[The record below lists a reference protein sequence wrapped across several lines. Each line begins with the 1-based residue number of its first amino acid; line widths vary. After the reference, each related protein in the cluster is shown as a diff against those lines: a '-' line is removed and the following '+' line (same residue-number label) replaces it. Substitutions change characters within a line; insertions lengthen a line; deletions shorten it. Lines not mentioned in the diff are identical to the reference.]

1 MSALAASSLV
11 ANMPSEILRRTD
23 SIKFVLE
30 CSNQTLNDKK
40 FWKVRYVLCDPLD
53 IRACCHSKYSHFFT
67 ACRLAGLE
75 LLLSLVSRVGN
86 QKMSSTDSEKQLI
99 MEAIRKCC
107 PNCHLSVKNSMLT
120 LFMDL
125 SVPYKEVIH
134 NVARKS
140 LADSESQVTAT
151 ASKINQTMAWWP

>member
-53 IRACCHSKYSHFFT
+53 IRATTVVILSIHIFS
-67 ACRLAGLE
+67 LPAG
-75 LLLSLVSRVGN
+75 
-86 QKMSSTDSEKQLI
+86 
-99 MEAIRKCC
+99 
-107 PNCHLSVKNSMLT
+107 
-120 LFMDL
+120 
-125 SVPYKEVIH
+125 
-134 NVARKS
+134 
-140 LADSESQVTAT
+140 
-151 ASKINQTMAWWP
+151 